1 MLSSPR
7 AFALALSLLVG
18 VPGSAAEPPAAP
30 APLATGVRAAVEV
43 TAMDL
48 DVVATLD
55 GKPLNDLTKEEFVVR
70 VDGKPVQVD
79 YFARIEAG
87 TVHGPDLATAS
98 PDFVLETLRTDAG
111 ETFVP
116 RQFLVYFDDERLL
129 PQERHPVIE
138 GLRDFV
144 TRLSPSD
151 RASIVSYNGSTR
163 VLVPFTSS
171 KEELLDGLLRLEK
184 ASPKGLSWE
193 AQYRQTVQEL
203 RTSRASTRTGIIRSW
218 SAEAST
224 RERSALNELSRS
236 VSALAARSGKRT
248 LLLVTNG
255 YEWYPGQTLTQA
267 YGPSLLQQFDYD
279 IGDDLRKVLAQAN
292 SSGITIQVFDAK
304 GLVVGVDASQS
315 YSPAMSP
322 YYKQQNFRDS
332 MAALAYETGG
342 SLVENRN
349 VFSAD
354 LDRIYREA
362 SSYYSVG
369 VTLAGAAAADPR
381 KSAMRKV
388 EIRTTRPGVVVRT
401 RTGFGPK
408 SGDAA
413 AVDRVEMALLTP
425 GAIGD
430 FQAALRI
437 GALESKGGVGRRVA
451 PYEVLVPIS
460 ELTFRDEGG
469 TRTAVIEVTI
479 AAVEDTGARSSIKPE
494 RTTVSVPAAGWEKA
508 KSEAFVYRGQ
518 LKTGKGNLR
527 FVAGVRDVASGRM
540 ALASA
545 DVRVE

>member
-1 MLSSPR
+1 MSTR
-7 AFALALSLLVG
+7 ARASALALSLLLRA
-18 VPGSAAEPPAAP
+18 PGSAADPPAARP
-30 APLATGVRAAVEV
+30 PLSTGVRAAVEV

-48 DVVATLD
+48 DVVATKD
-55 GKPLNDLTKEEFVVR
+55 GVPVNDLTKDEFVVR
-70 VDGKPVQVD
+70 VDGKPVPVD
-79 YFARIEAG
+79 YFARIDAG
-87 TVHGPDLATAS
+87 TVHGPDLAKAS

-111 ETFVP
+111 DAYVP

-129 PQERHPVIE
+129 PQERKPVIE

-171 KEELLDGLLRLEK
+171 KEELLDGLRRLEQ
-184 ASPKGLSWE
+184 ASPKALSWE

-203 RTSRASTRTGIIRSW
+203 RVSRASTRTGIIRSW
-218 SAEAST
+218 SAETSA
-224 RERSALNELSRS
+224 RDRSSLAELARS

-255 YEWYPGQTLTQA
+255 WEWYPGQTLTQA

-279 IGDDLRKVLAQAN
+279 IGDDLGKVIAQAN

-304 GLVVGVDASQS
+304 GLVVGADASER
-315 YSPAMSP
+315 YAPALSP
-322 YYKQQNFRDS
+322 YSKVQNYRDS
-332 MAALAYETGG
+332 MAALSSETGG
-342 SLVENRN
+342 VLIESRN
-349 VFSAD
+349 TFGDAF
-354 LDRIYREA
+354 DRVYRES

-369 VTLAGAAAADPR
+369 VTLSGVPAADP
-381 KSAMRKV
+381 KKTGVRKV
-388 EIRTTRPGVVVRT
+388 DVRSTRPGVVVRA

-408 SGDAA
+408 TGDAA

-425 GAIGD
+425 GATGD
-430 FQAALRI
+430 FPATLRV
-437 GALESKGGVGRRVA
+437 GAPESKSGAGRRVA

-460 ELTFRDEGG
+460 ELTFQDEGAVK
-469 TRTAVIEVTI
+469 TAVIEVTL
-479 AAVEDTGARSSIKPE
+479 AAVEDTGARSTVKPE
-494 RTTVSVPAAGWEKA
+494 RTKVSIPSASWEKA
-508 KSEAFVYRGQ
+508 KSEPFVYRGQ
-518 LKTGKGNLR
+518 VKTGKGNLR
-527 FVAGVRDVASGRM
+527 FIAGVRDVASGRM